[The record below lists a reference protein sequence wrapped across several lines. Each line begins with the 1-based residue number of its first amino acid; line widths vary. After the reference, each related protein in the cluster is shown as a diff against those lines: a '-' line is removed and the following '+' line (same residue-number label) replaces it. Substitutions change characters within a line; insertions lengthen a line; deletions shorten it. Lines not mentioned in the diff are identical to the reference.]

1 MAYSIL
7 TVSSSQP
14 DIEMIRE
21 ACDSVSIQS
30 VSDPDRAIELIGTD
44 KNIKVV
50 IVDFEL
56 CGPNAPSIFEKI
68 KSGPSGKDLQ
78 ILFLTRKDHDEDETE
93 AVRLGSAD
101 CLVRPLSKEIVK
113 ARLDMHLELVNIR
126 ALVKNK
132 KENQQL
138 IEIFF
143 LQAPVG
149 IAIGSWKEPA
159 EDEDSNILN
168 VNPMYEKITGWS
180 ENELRRMGWMKI
192 TYPEDMLRET
202 EKSRGLG
209 AGDISS
215 YSMDKRYVRP
225 DGSLVWVHMIVTKV
239 EGIESS
245 SQNHVCIIQDIT
257 QRKEIE
263 HALKESERSKAML
276 LSNFPGVAY
285 RCDYDQYWTMKF
297 ISEGCYELTG
307 YKPSDLLNNNTVA
320 FSELILPR
328 YRKGIWDRWEEV
340 IAENKPFR
348 AEYQIRTA
356 DGIVKWVWEMG
367 QAIRDRDGRVIALE
381 GIVLDISDRKK
392 FEQEL
397 LYRNNHD
404 AWTGLYNLNYLKK
417 LLEVRQKENQAALIS
432 LDLSPMHSLS
442 MIFGF
447 QYSHN
452 LIKSTTSELKKICHE
467 DCQIFH
473 AYEYRFIFYIRNYG
487 TQNSLR
493 QMCIRLS
500 DTLESLLAKE
510 RVNWGLGVV
519 ELQSYTNSDVEHL
532 LRYSMGASERALK
545 DGHKA
550 HVPYLFFDERME
562 AVIDREEKIT
572 EGMMEVASGS
582 RPERLYL
589 LFQPIVELSSD
600 RIVSFEALA
609 RFESEHVGLVS
620 PVEFI
625 PIAEKTKL
633 IIPLGK
639 KIIKKSLEFL
649 SSLKEEGL
657 GSISI
662 SINISVI
669 QLLHKDFIDYLLS
682 LIDSMKIDHEA
693 VIIEITESVFA
704 LDFERIN
711 SILNRLRETG
721 IRIALDDFGTGYSS
735 LARERELNVNFLK
748 IDKLFIDKL
757 LLLEDEQTITS
768 DIISMGHKLG
778 HSIVAEGVEHDR
790 QRAYLERHGCDC
802 IQGYLISRPLG
813 ETEALQFVREYAPGA
828 YHEKKGG
835 K

>member
-21 ACDSVSIQS
+21 TCDSVSIQS

-44 KNIKVV
+44 RNIKVV

-202 EKSRGLG
+202 EKSRRLG

-307 YKPSDLLNNNTVA
+307 YKPSDLLNNHTVA

-404 AWTGLYNLNYLKK
+404 
-417 LLEVRQKENQAALIS
+417 
-432 LDLSPMHSLS
+432 
-442 MIFGF
+442 
-447 QYSHN
+447 
-452 LIKSTTSELKKICHE
+452 
-467 DCQIFH
+467 
-473 AYEYRFIFYIRNYG
+473 
-487 TQNSLR
+487 
-493 QMCIRLS
+493 
-500 DTLESLLAKE
+500 
-510 RVNWGLGVV
+510 
-519 ELQSYTNSDVEHL
+519 
-532 LRYSMGASERALK
+532 
-545 DGHKA
+545 
-550 HVPYLFFDERME
+550 
-562 AVIDREEKIT
+562 
-572 EGMMEVASGS
+572 
-582 RPERLYL
+582 
-589 LFQPIVELSSD
+589 
-600 RIVSFEALA
+600 
-609 RFESEHVGLVS
+609 
-620 PVEFI
+620 
-625 PIAEKTKL
+625 
-633 IIPLGK
+633 
-639 KIIKKSLEFL
+639 
-649 SSLKEEGL
+649 
-657 GSISI
+657 
-662 SINISVI
+662 
-669 QLLHKDFIDYLLS
+669 
-682 LIDSMKIDHEA
+682 
-693 VIIEITESVFA
+693 
-704 LDFERIN
+704 
-711 SILNRLRETG
+711 
-721 IRIALDDFGTGYSS
+721 
-735 LARERELNVNFLK
+735 
-748 IDKLFIDKL
+748 
-757 LLLEDEQTITS
+757 
-768 DIISMGHKLG
+768 
-778 HSIVAEGVEHDR
+778 
-790 QRAYLERHGCDC
+790 
-802 IQGYLISRPLG
+802 
-813 ETEALQFVREYAPGA
+813 
-828 YHEKKGG
+828 
-835 K
+835 